1 MRQSDPDEMHLQAS
15 EEERNFSQAKEV
27 VEILQLQHPLVHDQ
41 QGSCAL
47 AMEGDLKN
55 LKLSMLPCGCED
67 MGLDILLPLVRG
79 KAPNS
84 ALLKYFTN
92 NCIWRKYS

>member
-1 MRQSDPDEMHLQAS
+1 MRQSDSGEMHVQAS
-15 EEERNFSQAKEV
+15 KEVRNFSQAKEV

-41 QGSCAL
+41 RDSCAL

-55 LKLSMLPCGCED
+55 LKLCMLPCGCED
-67 MGLDILLPLVRG
+67 MGLDRPLPLVRG

-92 NCIWRKYS
+92 NCTWRKYS